1 MLYHAFSNLK
11 PPDRRKGLA
20 IMGDITER
28 KQAET
33 KLKLVRALLDN
44 SNDAIEVLDP
54 VTLRFL
60 DINATGCLALGYTRE
75 ELLSMTIYDIDM
87 AYSVAPQ
94 KVLAQLRESEH
105 ALFETIHRRK
115 DGSTFPV
122 EVNVVSVEL
131 DKPYLLAITRDITE
145 RKLLEAAQQD
155 SARRLQR
162 IIDFSVLLSSANEA
176 IAQMENEADLL
187 RSLCELAV
195 HHAHLRLAWIG
206 QPDSDGWFQMLAA
219 GGLSGGDTYI
229 RVRRTSRGTRTSRPV
244 LARSKIGL
252 QCVIHQKPSHEALGA
267 ACRSLRD

>member
-1 MLYHAFSNLK
+1 
-11 PPDRRKGLA
+11 
-20 IMGDITER
+20 MGDITER

-75 ELLSMTIYDIDM
+75 ELLSMSIYDIIDT
-87 AYSVAPQ
+87 AYSAAPQ

-162 IIDFSVLLSSANEA
+162 IIDFSVLLSPAPMKPSPRWRTKQICCDPSANWPSIMPICGWRGLASPIAMAGFKCLPPPGRWA
-176 IAQMENEADLL
+176 IWRGYVYPRPQNFQRDKDQQACPGAIKNWFTM
-187 RSLCELAV
+187 RHSPKTLA
-195 HHAHLRLAWIG
+195 
-206 QPDSDGWFQMLAA
+206 
-219 GGLSGGDTYI
+219 
-229 RVRRTSRGTRTSRPV
+229 
-244 LARSKIGL
+244 
-252 QCVIHQKPSHEALGA
+252 
-267 ACRSLRD
+267 